1 MVHIAWLL
9 DIDNCGSRWVS
20 KRVKME
26 VSDFSNDPTNDF
38 FFNFSTNRNFLYSSF
53 LKKTLLDD
61 QFWIETFIDLLK
73 IGNTHGLFDSIY
85 KRKFLF
91 QYILQ
96 KRISFNDESTDKT
109 YFERRFAW

>member
-1 MVHIAWLL
+1 MSGLTIFFSIFQPIGIL
-9 DIDNCGSRWVS
+9 RTKY
-20 KRVKME
+20 KRL
-26 VSDFSNDPTNDF
+26 N
-38 FFNFSTNRNFLYSSF
+38 SSF

-96 KRISFNDESTDKT
+96 KRISFNEESTDKT

>member
-1 MVHIAWLL
+1 
-9 DIDNCGSRWVS
+9 
-20 KRVKME
+20 ME
-26 VSDFSNDPTNDF
+26 VSDFSNERTNDF
-38 FFNFSTNRNFLYSSF
+38 FFNFSTNRNFTDYKRLNSSF
-53 LKKTLLDD
+53 LKKSLLDD

-73 IGNTHGLFDSIY
+73 IGNTHGLFDCIY

-96 KRISFNDESTDKT
+96 KRISFNEESTDKT